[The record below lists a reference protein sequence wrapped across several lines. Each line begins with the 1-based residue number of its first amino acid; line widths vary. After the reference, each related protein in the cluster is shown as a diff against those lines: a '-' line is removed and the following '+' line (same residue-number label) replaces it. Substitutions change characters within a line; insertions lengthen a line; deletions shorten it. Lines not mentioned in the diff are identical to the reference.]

1 MEHLLWQI
9 EAPAKGRQVKRS
21 RQFSYLW
28 DQDRRQ
34 RQRQHVNEDGDYQG
48 GRYSMARTLIVLSGS
63 DHWTLSDGTRHP
75 TGFWAEEFVDPH
87 RTFRHA
93 EVDVDIPRP
102 GGLRPT
108 VDQVSFAPDR
118 AGGEGR
124 AAERRSYLESLEHE
138 FAAPRRVSSF

>member
-93 EVDVDIPRP
+93 EVDVDIAAP
-102 GGLRPT
+102 GGVRPT
-108 VDQVSFAPDR
+108 VDQV
-118 AGGEGR
+118 
-124 AAERRSYLESLEHE
+124 SLEHE
-138 FAAPRRVSSF
+138 FAAPRRVSSFRAERTLAVLVAAQSPPS